1 MDLDVS
7 VRLMLMEN
15 DIYLEISA
23 VQYSVDWVLYVIIM
37 IVLYSAANKYY
48 SSAGHH
54 EQKNQRTYGQIKFS
68 VVTIK

>member
-1 MDLDVS
+1 MDLDIS
-7 VRLMLMEN
+7 VRLMLMKN

-48 SSAGHH
+48 SSAVTM
-54 EQKNQRTYGQIKFS
+54 NRKFKEPMVKLNFQWS
-68 VVTIK
+68 Q